1 MSKRFLLVLAA
12 IGLIFFGLIFFS
24 KREARQPSNGDNGT
38 TSSGLSQNIYGKKD
52 SPVSLVEFG
61 DFQCPAC
68 LGYFPIVQQ
77 IKAQY
82 GDRISIQFRHYPL
95 SEIHQNAVIS
105 ARASEAAA
113 MQGKFWEMHDKLYE
127 NQNAWGTSQT
137 PNTFFESYAQ
147 EIGLDVEKF
156 KTDIKSTATNDIV
169 QADRA
174 EARKQGH
181 SSTPTFVLN
190 GKTIENPPRTIEEFG
205 ALIEE
210 ALKAANT
217 Q

>member
-1 MSKRFLLVLAA
+1 MSKRFLLVLVA

-24 KREARQPSNGDNGT
+24 KREAQQSGGNSTSGT
-38 TSSGLSQNIYGKKD
+38 LSQNIYGKKD

-82 GDRISIQFRHYPL
+82 GDRISIQFRHFPL

-105 ARASEAAA
+105 SRAAEAAA

-156 KTDIKSTATNDIV
+156 KTDIKSNATNETV

-174 EARKQGH
+174 EAQKQGH
-181 SSTPTFVLN
+181 TSTPTFVLN
-190 GKTIENPPRTIEEFG
+190 GKRIENPPRTIEEFG